1 MQFVCNQRELLDA
14 VNIVT
19 KAMPTRTSI
28 PLIEGIR
35 LKGEAGRLEL
45 FCTDLKLSIKSSITA
60 NFEEAFSCVMP
71 GKLFSEVVRRLP
83 SDDVHI
89 TVTEANEGSY
99 RVKIVCQDS
108 RTTLTALD
116 AAEFPEATEAV
127 DENAIQISEG
137 ELRSIIR
144 QTVFAV
150 AQDNTRPVFT
160 GELVELQDQKMN
172 LVALDGF
179 KFAMRTVMLDAPCAV
194 RSCIVP
200 GRALLEIMRILDDSE
215 EKVLLHVQGKNFM
228 LQKGETRVMTR
239 LLEGDFI
246 RYEQIIPH
254 DATTTARVNVDAL
267 RAAISRAELIAQDD
281 RVNLV
286 TLHFEPDVVI
296 VTSNSQAGDVLE
308 RVACIMQG
316 QNLDIAFNIRYLS
329 ETLRALEC
337 EEVVLQMTTSVG
349 ACVMKPADDAQF
361 LYLVLPVQV

>member
-1 MQFVCNQRELLDA
+1 MQFICNQSELLEA
-14 VNIVT
+14 INIVT

-35 LKGEAGRLEL
+35 LKGDAGRLEL

-83 SDDVHI
+83 ADDVCI
-89 TVTEANEGSY
+89 TIEEANEGSY
-99 RVKIVCQDS
+99 TVTIVCRDS

-116 AAEFPEATEAV
+116 ASEFPEATESI
-127 DENAIQISEG
+127 DENAVEISEK
-137 ELRSIIR
+137 EFKTIIR
-144 QTVFAV
+144 QTAFAV

-160 GELVELQDQKMN
+160 GELIELQDQQMN

-179 KFAMRTVMLDAPCAV
+179 KFAMRTVTLQTPCQARRCV
-194 RSCIVP
+194 VP
-200 GRALLEIMRILDDSE
+200 GRALLEIMRILGDTD
-215 EKVLLHVQGKNFM
+215 EKVLVHVQGKNFM

-246 RYEQIIPH
+246 RYEQIIPR
-254 DATTTARVNVDAL
+254 DATTTARVDVEAL
-267 RAAISRAELIAQDD
+267 RAAVSRAELIAQDD

-286 TLHFEPDVVI
+286 MLHFEPDAVI
-296 VTSNSQAGDVLE
+296 VTSRSQAGNVRE
-308 RVACIMQG
+308 RVSCIMQG
-316 QNLDIAFNIRYLS
+316 QELDMAFNIRYLS